1 VQVISRPGCHLC
13 EEALAVVA
21 QVCDRAGMPFE
32 VTSVVGD
39 PALEAQ
45 FGDLVP
51 VVLVDGREVARYR
64 ITAAELRSA
73 LNF

>member
-1 VQVISRPGCHLC
+1 
-13 EEALAVVA
+13 
-21 QVCDRAGMPFE
+21 MPFE

-64 ITAAELRSA
+64 ITGAELRSA